1 MSVNDIM
8 TDARNK
14 ALNEVLELIEK
25 HQEMK
30 SSEFALI
37 LIKEEIER
45 MKT

>member
-1 MSVNDIM
+1 MSVDDIM

-25 HQEMK
+25 HQKMK
-30 SSEFALI
+30 SGEFSLI

-45 MKT
+45 MNT

>member
-1 MSVNDIM
+1 MSVDDIM

-30 SSEFALI
+30 SGEFALI